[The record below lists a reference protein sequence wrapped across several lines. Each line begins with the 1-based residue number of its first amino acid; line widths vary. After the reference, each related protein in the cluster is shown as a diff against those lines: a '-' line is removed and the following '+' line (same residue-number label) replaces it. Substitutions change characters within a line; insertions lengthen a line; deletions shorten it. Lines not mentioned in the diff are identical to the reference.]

1 MSSILRRIVT
11 RLRVSLFPSKHD
23 KEVKRW
29 FADDGDG
36 KLRYEYDLDSDSLV
50 IDLGGYAGQWASDI
64 YARYNCRV
72 LVFEPVKSFA
82 EKIDERFR
90 KNPKV
95 EVFCQALGSNRR
107 QELIALSADGSS
119 VYRNS
124 CKNESIQFED
134 VVTFFTDHNI
144 EEVDLMKINVEG
156 GEYELL
162 PRLFEVG
169 LIHKIKRIQVQFH
182 DVARD
187 SEKHMNEICNE
198 LNKTHRPTFQY
209 KFVWENWVR
218 REA

>member
-182 DVARD
+182 DFVPDALTEMNSIR
-187 SEKHMNEICNE
+187 EK
-198 LNKTHRPTFQY
+198 LSLTHYPTY
-209 KFVWENWVR
+209 KFDFVWDNWKLK
-218 REA
+218 E